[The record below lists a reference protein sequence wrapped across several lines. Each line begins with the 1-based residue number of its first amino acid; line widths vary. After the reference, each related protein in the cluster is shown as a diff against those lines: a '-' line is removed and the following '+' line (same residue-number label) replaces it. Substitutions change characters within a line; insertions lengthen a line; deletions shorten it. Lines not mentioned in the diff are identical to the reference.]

1 MALLW
6 LFKLPYITRDTV
18 IVTLEKPHGF
28 SPAQACSPTLVPHPG
43 HVCSAPCLHSL
54 SSCLFPSLQARYY
67 LLRLTLLV
75 LSALDPHFRLC
86 LSAFFWISWDC
97 MNAGL
102 PKVTLNIGFPGSS
115 VSKESACHAGEQG
128 SVSGWGRYPGEGNHY
143 PLQYSCLENL
153 MDREVW
159 WATVHEVA
167 RGGHDLVTKPTVD
180 INEFKVSWRVIKM
193 QSIDFRPRFRIS
205 KPVTL

>member
-1 MALLW
+1 MG
-6 LFKLPYITRDTV
+6 
-18 IVTLEKPHGF
+18 HNF
-28 SPAQACSPTLVPHPG
+28 SRGDGTWSVWESTFPG
-43 HVCSAPCLHSL
+43 
-54 SSCLFPSLQARYY
+54 FPSLQARYY

-128 SVSGWGRYPGEGNHY
+128 SVSGWGRSPGEGNGN
-143 PLQYSCLENL
+143 PLQYSCMENP
-153 MDREVW
+153 MDTEAWR
-159 WATVHEVA
+159 ATVH
-167 RGGHDLVTKPTVD
+167 GVTKSLIT
-180 INEFKVSWRVIKM
+180 SAL
-193 QSIDFRPRFRIS
+193 S
-205 KPVTL
+205 KF